1 MEIDVLADI
10 LEVGQLG
17 SKVICQPTLPPP
29 WGLDFDVEKR
39 AMCHIVTRG
48 TCWFIPFPGAD
59 PIKLIQGDLA
69 FLPECRGHR
78 LLSSL
83 DSKVAHYQKEI
94 TRKKNEVA
102 SGKVSLANAT
112 ALFCSHY
119 ILEGDIALPFFS
131 LLPPFIHLSA
141 DTICGEPNLQ
151 KLINMIMSEESSTGL
166 GRKVI
171 LSKLIDL
178 LLIYIIRISIKN
190 EKNQKASWMH
200 ALTDP
205 KIGTSISLMH
215 KSPSKKW
222 TVDSLAKELSMSRS
236 SFAKRFTE
244 FTGASPLSYLT
255 IWRMDLSAKL
265 LRDSKMSVGEVARH
279 VGYDSE
285 PSFSKVFKRYRKV
298 PPGEYRSAYKNDLEG
313 VTL

>member
-17 SKVICQPTLPPP
+17 SKVICRPTLPPP
-29 WGLDFDVEKR
+29 WGLGFDVEKR
-39 AMCHIVTRG
+39 AMCHIVTKG
-48 TCWFIPFPGAD
+48 TCWFIPFAGAD
-59 PIKLIQGDLA
+59 PIKLVQGDIA
-69 FLPECRGHR
+69 FLPECRGHS

-83 DSKVAHYQKEI
+83 DAKVGHYLKEVE
-94 TRKKNEVA
+94 KKENEIE
-102 SGKVSLANAT
+102 SGKASLEDST
-112 ALFCSHY
+112 ALFCCHY

-131 LLPPFIHLSA
+131 LLPPFIYLSA
-141 DTICGEPNLQ
+141 GVIYSDPNLQ
-151 KLINMIMSEESSTGL
+151 KLIGMIMSEESSIGL
-166 GRKVI
+166 GREVI

-178 LLIYIIRISIKN
+178 LLIYIIRLSVKN
-190 EKNQKASWMH
+190 EKNQKASWLY

-205 KIGTSISLMH
+205 KIGTAISLMH

-244 FTGASPLSYLT
+244 YTGESPLSYLT

-265 LRDSKMSVGEVARH
+265 LRDSKMSVGEIARH
-279 VGYDSE
+279 VGYESE
-285 PSFSKVFKRYRKV
+285 PSFSKVFKKYRTA
-298 PPGEYRSAYKNDLEG
+298 PPGEYRSAHKR
-313 VTL
+313 